1 MPNRF
6 RSIKRVLKA
15 IIVATALAALVGF
28 AYEQLGRSLE
38 RKRLPSRVG
47 RSIDVG
53 GRTLNIYCSGEGSPA
68 VVFESGGNDPGYE
81 WVLVQPKVAKFTRAC
96 WYDRAG
102 VGWSD
107 SPFAPR
113 TSTSIADDLH
123 ELLHRASVAP
133 PYVLVGSSIGGEYAR
148 IFTAKYPT
156 EVAGLVLVDSSHPDQ
171 HEPPRAKGPA
181 SRLPRLVRK
190 LV

>member
-1 MPNRF
+1 MGTNGCLCSP
-6 RSIKRVLKA
+6 
-15 IIVATALAALVGF
+15 
-28 AYEQLGRSLE
+28 
-38 RKRLPSRVG
+38 RLPSSRERFG
-47 RSIDVG
+47 MH
-53 GRTLNIYCSGEGSPA
+53 
-68 VVFESGGNDPGYE
+68 
-81 WVLVQPKVAKFTRAC
+81 
-96 WYDRAG
+96 RAG

-107 SPFAPR
+107 PPFAPR

-148 IFTAKYPT
+148 VFTAKYPT

-181 SRLPRLVRK
+181 SRLPIPVREFVCLARPAMVLFGIVRWMSSRSRQYAPSEMSSEQQK
-190 LV
+190 VFSLLKSRPTAAI